1 MLRRHASWA
10 LLSTPMRESPRS
22 RCVSIANDHHNVNP
36 SSRRLLAHRGDG
48 DGRLATLWGPFG
60 DPCCIGPWASW
71 WPIIAPLASLDVRWT
86 IWDTNQLA
94 ANRYMRSM
102 MPRGAGGG
110 PGGGARVR
118 LARGSR
124 VLRIPRVHRRSSPNS
139 ARHHS
144 GRFELF
150 CDLGTVSWGWRRAG
164 RAGWGSAGP
173 GLWGPP
179 LPPRLSQVQSQ
190 LGATSFGSI
199 RAGL

>member
-1 MLRRHASWA
+1 MSTVGHVLRRHASCA
-10 LLSTPMRESPRS
+10 LLGTPMRESPRS

-94 ANRYMRSM
+94 ANRYIRSM
-102 MPRGAGGG
+102 MRHGAGGG

-124 VLRIPRVHRRSSPNS
+124 VLRIPASIAGLVPTRRDIF
-139 ARHHS
+139 RI
-144 GRFELF
+144 
-150 CDLGTVSWGWRRAG
+150 DLSWFVIWGLCRGAG
-164 RAGWGSAGP
+164 GGP
-173 GLWGPP
+173 GGGAGVRLARGSRVLRIPP
-179 LPPRLSQVQSQ
+179 
-190 LGATSFGSI
+190 SI
-199 RAGL
+199 AG